1 MDAAARKVLSD
12 CPFSSYKHGTGHG
25 IGLAI
30 HEGPVVSRLSKG
42 VLEEGMVVTIEPGIY
57 EVGRFGIRIEDDV
70 LVTARGA
77 KVLSSQPKDLATLT
91 IG

>member
-1 MDAAARKVLSD
+1 
-12 CPFSSYKHGTGHG
+12 
-25 IGLAI
+25 
-30 HEGPVVSRLSKG
+30 